1 MCGAQ
6 LLIVA
11 TFCSPPLL
19 AVGYGKNALID
30 LENPAF
36 AECASQSACDGV
48 AKNAAGEP
56 LDTLTYVAD
65 SNLVRTVLSWPTY
78 VQELKQDVQCMGWC
92 KN

>member
-1 MCGAQ
+1 MHNEALSILVTTFVEHNYS
-6 LLIVA
+6 LLQYSVLH
-11 TFCSPPLL
+11 PL

-65 SNLVRTVLSWPTY
+65 SNLVRTVLSWPT
-78 VQELKQDVQCMGWC
+78 CRS
-92 KN
+92 

>member
-56 LDTLTYVAD
+56 LGTLTYVAD
-65 SNLVRTVLSWPTY
+65 SNLVRIPCCHHSIYL
-78 VQELKQDVQCMGWC
+78 QELKQDVQCIGVV
-92 KN
+92 